1 MSGAAT
7 TIRIFNLFLVDSHQR
22 PLISSRDD
30 LHMTRDDEP
39 PPPPPPPKTKPAP
52 KPERKRRVWQ
62 MDEARAN
69 IEEYIDDLRQLLKK
83 LQQRWWH

>member
-1 MSGAAT
+1 
-7 TIRIFNLFLVDSHQR
+7 
-22 PLISSRDD
+22 
-30 LHMTRDDEP
+30 MTRDDE
-39 PPPPPPPKTKPAP
+39 PPPPPKTKPAP
-52 KPERKRRVWQ
+52 KPKRKRRVWQ